1 MTTST
6 NNTSEFLK
14 IITFSCMLFV
24 TITLLQ
30 SCGGGDDKKAETVTP
45 AADSTKKDST
55 VPAAK
60 DSTTS
65 PSDSGKGVTGG
76 GTPPRP

>member
-1 MTTST
+1 MTQST
-6 NNTSEFLK
+6 NNTSKILK
-14 IITFSCMLFV
+14 ILSFTCMLFV

-30 SCGGGDDKKAETVTP
+30 SCGGGDDKKTESAAP

-76 GTPPRP
+76 GTHPKP